1 MTDWW
6 EKQILRADQLAAQA
20 NGSGELLR
28 FYARLLRAQQQIYE
42 TLRSRPAQSPSG
54 ELERDLAELR
64 EILLPLI
71 RTVAE
76 HGPDP
81 LKSEAKDLLE
91 FNDESLSEMLLKYW
105 RNPSDIQFFGKAC
118 LQPYLRWVAET
129 DALPGG
135 RVVLSD
141 ERCCP
146 FCGGNPQVSFLDAK
160 EPSAESGNRY
170 LICATCL
177 SSWKF
182 RRVVCVN
189 CGEERPEKL
198 AYFHSPEFDHVRI
211 EACDT
216 CRHYL
221 KGVDLTRFGLAAP
234 IVDEVGAA
242 PLDLWAREHGFEKI
256 ELNLVGM

>member
-1 MTDWW
+1 MSGWW

-28 FYARLLRAQQQIYE
+28 FYARLLRAQQEIYE
-42 TLRSRPAQSPSG
+42 TLRSLKSWLPSG
-54 ELERDLAELR
+54 EVEHDLPEIRD
-64 EILLPLI
+64 IFLPLI

-76 HGPDP
+76 HGSDP
-81 LKSEAKDLLE
+81 LAAEARDLLE
-91 FNDESLSEMLLKYW
+91 SDGESFNGTLLTYW
-105 RNPSDIQFFGKAC
+105 QNPSDILFFGKAC
-118 LQPYLRWVAET
+118 LQPYLRWLAET
-129 DALPGG
+129 GVRPTG
-135 RVVLSD
+135 REILSD

-146 FCGGNPQVSFLDAK
+146 FCSGNPQVSFLDST
-160 EPSAESGNRY
+160 EPNAESGNRY

-198 AYFHSPEFDHVRI
+198 AYYHSPKFDHIRI
-211 EACDT
+211 EACET
-216 CRHYL
+216 CQHYL

-242 PLDLWAREHGFEKI
+242 PLDLWAREHGFIKI
-256 ELNLVGM
+256 ELNLVGV